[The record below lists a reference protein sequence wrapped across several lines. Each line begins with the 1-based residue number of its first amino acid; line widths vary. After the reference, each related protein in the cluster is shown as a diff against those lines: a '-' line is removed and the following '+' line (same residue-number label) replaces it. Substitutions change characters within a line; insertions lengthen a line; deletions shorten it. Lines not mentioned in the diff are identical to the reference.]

1 VDQARF
7 QEAEQAYAQG
17 DYRSAAKEF
26 LEAAGEGPG
35 SGPGLHMA
43 GNSLMRLG
51 RFDDAIVAYSAALDD
66 HTYDRLGTVAA
77 NLGAAYRKT
86 DRVEEAL
93 AAYTAALDESD
104 YAPRY
109 KAMQGRAGALYD
121 LGRLEEAAA
130 AYRSAALEPDN
141 PDPGKALNNL
151 GLTYMALGR
160 TEDAVEAYAAA
171 LDMDSYTN
179 KGRAA
184 ANLGLAL
191 SRLGR
196 YEEAVDAFEQ
206 AEGHGFELSEGF
218 RQAYR
223 VSTDAVAAAR
233 IAETTVEAPVE
244 APPGEEESA
253 TEGAFGE
260 DEALLE
266 SDFFTRT
273 EEDMRRLDKEAK
285 REAKT
290 GREGTRGL
298 VGRIAIVVVLVAVIL
313 VALWGAYYTGFG
325 YPTQG
330 STVDGLMEAYAAG
343 EPVDGYWGGAVA
355 AADVEKEM
363 AKLPPN
369 HTEYTIDA
377 VTRGPQDSTV
387 KITVTLEEGA
397 PLRYDILL
405 AREGVGWKVIGVEN
419 DWRSTGGGT

>member
-1 VDQARF
+1 MDQARF

-35 SGPGLHMA
+35 SGPALHMA
-43 GNSLMRLG
+43 GNALMRLG
-51 RFDDAIVAYSAALDD
+51 RYDDAITTYGAALDD

-86 DRVEEAL
+86 DRIEAAL
-93 AAYTAALDESD
+93 AAYGAALDEPD
-104 YAPRY
+104 YSPRY
-109 KAMQGRAGALYD
+109 KAIQGRAGALYD

-130 AYRSAALEPDN
+130 AYRSAALEGDN

-160 TEDAVEAYAAA
+160 PSDAVEAYKAA
-171 LDMDSYTN
+171 LEMDSYTN

-196 YEEAVDAFEQ
+196 HEEAVAAFEE
-206 AEGHGFELSEGF
+206 ARRYDFELSEGF
-218 RQAYR
+218 QQAYR
-223 VSTDAVAAAR
+223 VSTDVVVAAAMTVEPAEVPMELADEAEADE
-233 IAETTVEAPVE
+233 IAEA
-244 APPGEEESA
+244 EEEIA
-253 TEGAFGE
+253 
-260 DEALLE
+260 D

-273 EEDMRRLDKEAK
+273 EDDMRRLDKEAK
-285 REAKT
+285 REA
-290 GREGTRGL
+290 RQERQGTRGI
-298 VGRIAIVVVLVAVIL
+298 VGRIAIVAVLVLVIL
-313 VALWGAYYTGFG
+313 LAAWGAWYTGLG

-330 STVDGLMEAYAAG
+330 STVQGLMAAYAAG
-343 EPVDGYWGGAVA
+343 DPVDGYWGGAVP

-377 VTRGPQDSTV
+377 VARGADESTV

-397 PLRYDILL
+397 PLHYDILMS
-405 AREGVGWKVIGVEN
+405 REGVGWKVTGVEN

>member
-1 VDQARF
+1 MDQARF

-26 LEAAGEGPG
+26 LEAAGDGPG
-35 SGPGLHMA
+35 SGPALHMA

-51 RFDDAIVAYSAALDD
+51 RYDDAITTYGAALDD

-77 NLGAAYRKT
+77 NLGAAYRKM
-86 DRVEEAL
+86 DRVDAAL
-93 AAYTAALDESD
+93 AAYGAALDEPD

-109 KAMQGRAGALYD
+109 KAIQGRAGALYD

-130 AYRSAALEPDN
+130 AYRSAALEGDN

-160 TEDAVEAYAAA
+160 AADAVEAYKAA
-171 LDMDSYTN
+171 LEMDSYTN

-196 YEEAVDAFEQ
+196 HEEAVAAFEE
-206 AEGHGFELSEGF
+206 ARAHDFELSEGF
-218 RQAYR
+218 QQAYR
-223 VSTDAVAAAR
+223 VSTDVVVAAAMAAQP
-233 IAETTVEAPVE
+233 AEAAPELADEVETDDAVE
-244 APPGEEESA
+244 DEEEIV
-253 TEGAFGE
+253 
-260 DEALLE
+260 D

-273 EEDMRRLDKEAK
+273 EDDMRRLDKEAK
-285 REAKT
+285 RDA
-290 GREGTRGL
+290 RAQRQGTRGI
-298 VGRIAIVVVLVAVIL
+298 VGRVAIVAGLVLVI
-313 VALWGAYYTGFG
+313 ALAAWGAWYTGLG

-330 STVDGLMEAYAAG
+330 STVDGLMESYSAG
-343 EPVDGYWGGAVA
+343 EPVDRYWGGAVP
-355 AADVEKEM
+355 AADIEKEM

-369 HTEYTIDA
+369 HTEYAIDA
-377 VTRGPQDSTV
+377 VTRGAGESTV

-397 PLRYDILL
+397 PLHYDILM
-405 AREGVGWKVIGVEN
+405 AREGVGWKVTGVEN